1 MNLSD
6 VASLLRQ
13 TRRLTVA
20 VVVLLSIQLFGNLY
34 EQLVTN
40 VQTYADPRPG
50 SVGELDPGSP
60 LFFYLPWVPIGLILA
75 VVLVV
80 QLHRRGP
87 AYVARRGRWAL
98 AALAVAVLAKAV
110 LISQVNPEFRRED
123 IVVQEIRSLAVVWGV
138 GNGLAVIAVA
148 VALVVLTSWRAGLLD
163 LAATGPVDDAARAG
177 NEERLRTA

>member
-6 VASLLRQ
+6 TASLLRR

-40 VQTYADPRPG
+40 VQSYADPRPG

-60 LFFYLPWVPIGLILA
+60 LFFYLPWVPIGLVLA

-80 QLHRRGP
+80 QLHRRAP
-87 AYVARRGRWAL
+87 AHVARRGRWAL
-98 AALAVAVLAKAV
+98 GALAVAVAAKAA

-123 IVVQEIRSLAVVWGV
+123 IAAEEIQSLAVIWGV
-138 GNGLAVIAVA
+138 GNGIAVIAVA
-148 VALVVLTSWRAGLLD
+148 VALVLLTSWRAGLLD
-163 LAATGPVDDAARAG
+163 HASGATDADTRVG
-177 NEERLRTA
+177 QRDQVRTT